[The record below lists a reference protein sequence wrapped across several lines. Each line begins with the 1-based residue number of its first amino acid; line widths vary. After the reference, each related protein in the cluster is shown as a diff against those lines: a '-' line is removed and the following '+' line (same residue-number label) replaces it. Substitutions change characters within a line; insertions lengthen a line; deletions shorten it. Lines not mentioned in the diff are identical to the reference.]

1 MLLWFCSFSFTPK
14 TPVKIFDMKREIPA
28 RMRQSETRRSDI
40 QSPRPDPTTATNE
53 LPNYDDNDNNDRG
66 VSTRLTL
73 TSVKKLTKVLGSSQ
87 STSTRL
93 ARALRVRDILSTFD
107 RNEFPLHHISEEVC
121 RRVAFLEEPKAIA
134 DCLEQGDLKL
144 TVFEL
149 AVNNSAQY
157 DIFCQLLSEDRCAQF
172 FEQKL
177 RRRIEAQI
185 AAFDMLA
192 KPDADVLSASELQSR
207 IDEIAFELS
216 NIVQVATL
224 DRKRHLQ
231 GEREKAKHLVSLLRE
246 VCCRSRLFQALI
258 GNASSVGPGFGLDA
272 LGVLSN
278 QAVME
283 RSGEL
288 AEVRALLV
296 QQGTPNQYL
305 TQFDELTDGSME

>member
-1 MLLWFCSFSFTPK
+1 
-14 TPVKIFDMKREIPA
+14 
-28 RMRQSETRRSDI
+28 
-40 QSPRPDPTTATNE
+40 
-53 LPNYDDNDNNDRG
+53 
-66 VSTRLTL
+66 
-73 TSVKKLTKVLGSSQ
+73 VLGSIQ

-121 RRVAFLEEPKAIA
+121 ERVAFLEDPKAIA

-144 TVFEL
+144 TVFQL

-192 KPDADVLSASELQSR
+192 KVDPDGLSASEQDQLQSR
-207 IDEIAFELS
+207 INGIALELN
-216 NIVQVATL
+216 NIVQVAKL
-224 DRKRHLQ
+224 DQKRHLQ

-246 VCCRSRLFQALI
+246 VCRRSRLFQALI
-258 GNASSVGPGFGLDA
+258 GNASNVGPGFGLDA

-278 QAVME
+278 EAVME
-283 RSGEL
+283 QSGEL
-288 AEVRALLV
+288 ADVRALLV
-296 QQGTPNQYL
+296 QQRAPNQYL
-305 TQFDELTDGSME
+305 TQFDELTGSSME

>member
-1 MLLWFCSFSFTPK
+1 
-14 TPVKIFDMKREIPA
+14 
-28 RMRQSETRRSDI
+28 
-40 QSPRPDPTTATNE
+40 
-53 LPNYDDNDNNDRG
+53 
-66 VSTRLTL
+66 
-73 TSVKKLTKVLGSSQ
+73 VLGSIQ

-107 RNEFPLHHISEEVC
+107 RNEFPLDHISEAVC

-144 TVFEL
+144 TIFQL
-149 AVNNSAQY
+149 AVNNLAQY

-192 KPDADVLSASELQSR
+192 KVDEDNLSASEQDQLQSR
-207 IDEIAFELS
+207 IDGIAFELS
-216 NIVQVATL
+216 NIVQATKL

-246 VCCRSRLFQALI
+246 VCRRSKLFQAVI
-258 GNASSVGPGFGLDA
+258 GSGSSVGPGFGLDA
-272 LGVLSN
+272 LQALSN
-278 QAVME
+278 EAVVE
-283 RSGEL
+283 QSDEL
-288 AEVRALLV
+288 ANVRALLV
-296 QQGTPNQYL
+296 EQGAPNQYL
-305 TQFDELTDGSME
+305 TQFDELAHGSME

>member
-1 MLLWFCSFSFTPK
+1 
-14 TPVKIFDMKREIPA
+14 
-28 RMRQSETRRSDI
+28 MRQSETRRSDI
-40 QSPRPDPTTATNE
+40 QSPGPDPTAATKE
-53 LPNYDDNDNNDRG
+53 LPNYDDNGSNDG
-66 VSTRLTL
+66 GASTRLKL
-73 TSVKKLTKVLGSSQ
+73 ASVKKLTKVLGSIQ

-107 RNEFPLHHISEEVC
+107 RNEFPLDHISEAVC

-149 AVNNSAQY
+149 AVNNLAQY

-192 KPDADVLSASELQSR
+192 KVDADGLSASEQDQLQSQ
-207 IDEIAFELS
+207 IDGVAFELS
-216 NIVQVATL
+216 NIVQVVRF

-231 GEREKAKHLVSLLRE
+231 GEKEKAKHLVSLLRE
-246 VCCRSRLFQALI
+246 VCCRNRLFQALI
-258 GNASSVGPGFGLDA
+258 GSASSVGPGFALDA
-272 LGVLSN
+272 LGVLSIE
-278 QAVME
+278 AVME
-283 RSGEL
+283 QSDEL
-288 AEVRALLV
+288 ADVKALLV
-296 QQGTPNQYL
+296 EQGAPNQYL
-305 TQFDELTDGSME
+305 TQFDELTNGSME

>member
-1 MLLWFCSFSFTPK
+1 M
-14 TPVKIFDMKREIPA
+14 
-28 RMRQSETRRSDI
+28 
-40 QSPRPDPTTATNE
+40 
-53 LPNYDDNDNNDRG
+53 
-66 VSTRLTL
+66 
-73 TSVKKLTKVLGSSQ
+73 LGSIQ

-107 RNEFPLHHISEEVC
+107 RNEFPLDHISEAVC

-144 TVFEL
+144 TIFQL
-149 AVNNSAQY
+149 AVNNLAQY

-192 KPDADVLSASELQSR
+192 KVDEDNLSASEQDQLQSR
-207 IDEIAFELS
+207 IDGIAFELS
-216 NIVQVATL
+216 NIVQATKL

-246 VCCRSRLFQALI
+246 VCRRSKLFQAVI
-258 GNASSVGPGFGLDA
+258 GSGSSMGPGFGLDA
-272 LGVLSN
+272 LQALSN
-278 QAVME
+278 EAVVE
-283 RSGEL
+283 QSDEL
-288 AEVRALLV
+288 ANVRALLV
-296 QQGTPNQYL
+296 EQGAPNQYL
-305 TQFDELTDGSME
+305 TQFDELAHGSME